1 MNIVQKL
8 RQLTDTVRA
17 AGPSA
22 KKADWELAGRLLTR
36 VPADQAAAAK
46 AVADRDADA
55 LDAVVTRLE
64 QPPAPAADPIAD
76 DPPVSQEE
84 MTRALKAF
92 RKRLKVT
99 RLAEESK
106 LGGRYTS
113 GGRQSQVYAM
123 QPPAE
128 FPPHVW
134 RALVKAGK
142 LRDTGRGFYAEA

>member
-8 RQLTDTVRA
+8 RQLTDGLRA

-22 KKADWELAGRLLTR
+22 KTADWELAGRLLTR

-46 AVADRDADA
+46 AVADRDVEA

-64 QPPAPAADPIAD
+64 QPEAPAEPAAE
-76 DPPVSQEE
+76 DPPVSEEE

-113 GGRQSQVYAM
+113 GGRKSEVYAM